1 MGVQSGGGQ
10 QSDADIFLPV
20 PKRKQPE
27 DDSGSQGLPR
37 LPPGRHG
44 LPREFVVQN
53 QRDRLVAGIIAAVA
67 DRGYHD
73 ATISEIAAAAGVS
86 RRTFYT
92 YFSSKEECFLATYDV
107 IARHLAAAA
116 SDAAEP
122 GELWPERVRAK
133 LGAALAFFGAN
144 PDLVRFYLSA
154 PPRAGEAIAARY
166 RLGAIRVLADLTD
179 GMPSEVR
186 QPPPSVQ
193 NAMTGSIAAL
203 IVRKVEAGEGEKL
216 PELLPDLVE
225 LFLTPYL
232 GHEAAAKAAR
242 ASS

>member
-1 MGVQSGGGQ
+1 MGVQSGGEER
-10 QSDADIFLPV
+10 SDADIFLPV
-20 PKRKQPE
+20 PKRKPPE
-27 DDSGSQGLPR
+27 GDSGSQGLPR

-67 DRGYHD
+67 ASGYHE

-92 YFSSKEECFLATYDV
+92 YFASKEECFLATYDV

-116 SDAAEP
+116 AESGDGDLP
-122 GELWPERVRAK
+122 WPERVRAK

-166 RLGAIRVLADLTD
+166 RLGATRVLADLTE
-179 GMPSEVR
+179 GMPSGVR

-232 GHEAAAKAAR
+232 GHEAAAEAAR
-242 ASS
+242 S

>member
-1 MGVQSGGGQ
+1 MRVQSEGEQ
-10 QSDADIFLPV
+10 QSDADIFLFV
-20 PKRKQPE
+20 PKRKLPE
-27 DDSGSQGLPR
+27 GDSGSQGLPR

-67 DRGYHD
+67 TSGYHD

-107 IARHLAAAA
+107 IAKHLAAAA
-116 SDAAEP
+116 ADAAIP
-122 GELWPERVRAK
+122 DQPWPERVRAK
-133 LGAALAFFGAN
+133 IGAALAFFAAN

-166 RLGAIRVLADLTD
+166 RLGAARVLADLTD
-179 GMPSEVR
+179 GMPDQVR

-203 IVRKVEAGEGEKL
+203 IVRKVEAGEGERL
-216 PELLPDLVE
+216 TDLLPDLVE

-232 GHEAAAKAAR
+232 GHEAAAEAAR
-242 ASS
+242 VAS